1 MKFMRLDRFEIPMI
15 LNSEIERL
23 LNRERRA
30 VVAIDGRAASGKSS
44 LASALAVRYG
54 GEVIHTDDFFLPFD
68 MRSESRLS
76 EPGGNIHYERFTDE
90 VLNSLRRR
98 DSFEYGVF
106 DCKSGEIAK
115 KTVCRNTGLVIV
127 EGAYSLHPKFG
138 KYYDLS
144 IFMSAEYT
152 TRLERIK
159 KRDGEEKAKIFAY
172 RWIPMEERYFETFGT
187 ERTADFL
194 LSTDDIY

>member
-1 MKFMRLDRFEIPMI
+1 MNFMRLDRFEIPMI

-23 LNRERRA
+23 LNRKRRV

-68 MRSESRLS
+68 MRAESRLS

-90 VLNSLRRR
+90 VLNPLRSPA
-98 DSFEYGVF
+98 SFEYGVF

-115 KTVCRNTGLVIV
+115 KTVCRNIGLVIV

-159 KRDGEEKAKIFAY
+159 RRDGEEKAKVFEK
-172 RWIPMEERYFETFGT
+172 RWIPMEERYFEMFGT
-187 ERTADFL
+187 EKSVDILFY
-194 LSTDDIY
+194 TDK